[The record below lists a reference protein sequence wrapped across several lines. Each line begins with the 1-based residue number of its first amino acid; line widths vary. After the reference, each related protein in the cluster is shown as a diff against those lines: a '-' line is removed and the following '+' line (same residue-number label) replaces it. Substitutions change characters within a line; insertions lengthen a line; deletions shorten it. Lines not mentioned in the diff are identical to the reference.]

1 MLELAASCMHGYKNG
16 LFDGFS
22 GFLNWISERSTGP
35 LLWAFLF
42 ILGRSIDWHTYLR
55 MVLNHL
61 ASSTDTSAHL
71 TDFQEFLTCYLS
83 VVQGHFF
90 GIFYSSWDAPSTG
103 IPIDA
108 WC

>member
-1 MLELAASCMHGYKNG
+1 MHGYKNC

-22 GFLNWISERSTGP
+22 GIFNWLPERATGS

-42 ILGRSIDWHTYLR
+42 IFGRSIDWHTYRR
-55 MVLNHL
+55 MVMNHL

-71 TDFQEFLTCYLS
+71 TDFQEFLTGYLS
-83 VVQGHFF
+83 VAQGHFF
-90 GIFYSSWDAPSTG
+90 GIFCSSWDAPSTG

-108 WC
+108 CC